1 MSPSRIRP
9 LTTFSLV
16 ILTVAVATAGGLT
29 LFSDQLRSLSGSSVD
44 ALSGNDHVPGG
55 ARPTHRNIRAF
66 AQDNEYGGPRSPA
79 DLAPPPSAPPSQGRD
94 RFNFYEPNAMT
105 EVDKENLSTFGV
117 DVDNASYTFS
127 RRSLAEGRLPPEES
141 VRLEE
146 WVNYF
151 KYDDPPPQRGAFA
164 VRFEAAPSP
173 FTPGRHLLRIG
184 LRAKDVPE
192 SERKAAHLVF
202 LVDTSG
208 SMQEPDRLP
217 LALDSL
223 RILLDHLSDRD
234 TVALVTYAGEVR
246 DVLSPTRADPAG
258 KQTILRALDTL
269 RSGGGTSMNDG
280 MVRAY
285 EHALAGVEPGAVSR
299 VIVLTD
305 GDANIGRSQPAQVQE
320 SVKKYVE
327 RGVTLSAIGFG
338 VGNYHDAML
347 QSLADKGNGNCYYVD
362 GLGEARRIFGEQAA
376 GTLEVVAKDV
386 KVQVEFDNRLVRR
399 WRLLGYEKRHLTAE
413 QFRDDKVDSGDM
425 GAGHQVTALYEVEL
439 AKVEIGQEGLAA
451 VRPRDGFATVR
462 LRAKD
467 PEGESAQEAE
477 FKVAPEDVKASLR
490 DGSDDLRFAA
500 AVTLAADILRG
511 NREVA
516 GKRLEL
522 AREIAAGATAGK
534 ADREEFLRMLDQALS
549 LGGNARVAAAAG
561 P

>member
-16 ILTVAVATAGGLT
+16 LLCAAVATVGGIT
-29 LFSDQLRSLSGSSVD
+29 LFGDQIRALSGASVD
-44 ALSGNDHVPGG
+44 ALAGNDNGRGLP
-55 ARPTHRNIRAF
+55 RTQHRNIKSFSVGDDYSGPFTAADF
-66 AQDNEYGGPRSPA
+66 APSGPP
-79 DLAPPPSAPPSQGRD
+79 GKNRD

-105 EVDKENLSTFGV
+105 EADKDNLSTFGV

-151 KYDDPPPQRGAFA
+151 KYDDPAPQSGAFA

-173 FTPGRHLLRIG
+173 FAPGRHLLRIG

-208 SMQEPDRLP
+208 SMQSPDRLP
-217 LALDSL
+217 MALDSL
-223 RILLDHLSDRD
+223 RILVDHLSDRD

-246 DVLSPTRADPAG
+246 DVLSPTRADAVG
-258 KQTILRALDTL
+258 KLDIRRALDSL
-269 RSGGGTSMNDG
+269 QAGGGTSMGDG

-285 EHALAGVEPGAVSR
+285 EYALSGVEAGAISR

-320 SVKKYVE
+320 SVKKYVD
-327 RGVTLSAIGFG
+327 RGVTLSAVGFG

-347 QSLADKGNGNCYYVD
+347 QTLADKGNGNCYYVD
-362 GLGEARRIFGEQAA
+362 GLGEAKRIFGEQAG

-386 KVQVEFDNRLVRR
+386 KVQVEFDRRLVRR

-413 QFRDDKVDSGDM
+413 QFRDDKVDAGDM

-439 AKVEIGQEGLAA
+439 AKVEVGPEGFAPVRAA
-451 VRPRDGFATVR
+451 GFATVR

-467 PEGESAQEAE
+467 PDGEAAQEAE
-477 FKVAPEDVKASLR
+477 FKVRPEDVKAALV

-534 ADREEFLRMLDQALS
+534 PDREEFLVMLDQALK
-549 LGGNARVAAAAG
+549 LGGNSRVAAAG